1 MKFNSTTHWISV
13 LTMILYMLYILS
25 AQGLVGLIVS
35 LAIALIVA
43 AFVDSF
49 EIVTAGV
56 VVAGVAFVIISRWMG
71 IRTAC
76 RASEGFSD
84 GTEHEITTLMD
95 TLNKKKYGPDRVV
108 TPDPWSNA
116 WGGPTGVLSSD
127 AVEGFDNPGTAN
139 AAKQPTDGAAS
150 TSTSAP
156 VTAPTNITAALDDQ
170 AKKVNDTLSNAGTA
184 ATQAA
189 SDAAKKMTEPVQPAS
204 STESAPKPTSGFTDG
219 GSPGLFKLGELPS
232 ESKDGPH
239 LDAGSTLMKAMSSLQ
254 PEQINAMTMDT
265 QALLKTQ
272 QNLMGMLQ
280 SMQPILKDG
289 RKLLDTFGG
298 IFGGE
303 GGAGMAKAFNLGA

>member
-1 MKFNSTTHWISV
+1 
-13 LTMILYMLYILS
+13 MLYILS

-35 LAIALIVA
+35 LAIALIAA

-49 EIVTAGV
+49 EIVTASV
-56 VVAGVAFVIISRWMG
+56 VVAGVAYVILSRYMG
-71 IRTAC
+71 IRKAC
-76 RASEGFSD
+76 KAEGFSD

-116 WGGPTGVLSSD
+116 WGPTGVLSSS
-127 AVEGFDNPGTAN
+127 VEGFADAGTAGADN
-139 AAKQPTDGAAS
+139 KPKEGESASSTPAPAKNNGTL
-150 TSTSAP
+150 
-156 VTAPTNITAALDDQ
+156 VNNLDDK
-170 AKKVNDTLSNAGTA
+170 AKAVTDTLTNAGA

-189 SDAAKKMTEPVQPAS
+189 SNAAKAMTAPSPAPSS
-204 STESAPKPTSGFTDG
+204 STNTASQPKPTTTSGFTDG
-219 GSPGLFKLGELPS
+219 SAPGLFKLGELPS

-254 PEQINAMTMDT
+254 PDQIKSMTSDT
-265 QALLKTQ
+265 QALLQTQ

-303 GGAGMAKAFNLGA
+303 GGAGAAKAFNLGA

>member
-1 MKFNSTTHWISV
+1 
-13 LTMILYMLYILS
+13 MLYILS

-35 LAIALIVA
+35 LAIALIAA

-49 EIVTAGV
+49 EIVTASV
-56 VVAGVAFVIISRWMG
+56 VVAGVAYVILSRYMG
-71 IRTAC
+71 VRMAC
-76 RASEGFSD
+76 KATEGFSD

-116 WGGPTGVLSSD
+116 WGPTGVLSSS
-127 AVEGFDNPGTAN
+127 VEGFADAGTAGADN
-139 AAKQPTDGAAS
+139 KTKEGESASSTPAPAKS
-150 TSTSAP
+150 TGTL
-156 VTAPTNITAALDDQ
+156 VNNLDDK
-170 AKKVNDTLSNAGTA
+170 AKAVTDTLTNAGAA

-189 SDAAKKMTEPVQPAS
+189 SNAAKAMTAS
-204 STESAPKPTSGFTDG
+204 SPKPSTNTESQPKPTTTSGFTDG
-219 GSPGLFKLGELPS
+219 GMPGLFKLGELPS

-239 LDAGSTLMKAMSSLQ
+239 LDSGSTLMKAMSSLQ
-254 PEQINAMTMDT
+254 PDQIKSMTSDT
-265 QALLKTQ
+265 QALLQTQ

-303 GGAGMAKAFNLGA
+303 GGAAKAFNLGG

>member
-71 IRTAC
+71 VRSAC
-76 RASEGFSD
+76 RTSEGFSD
-84 GTEHEITTLMD
+84 GTPHEITTLMD
-95 TLNKKKYGPDRVV
+95 TMTNKKYGRDRVV

-116 WGGPTGVLSSD
+116 WGGPTGVLSDS
-127 AVEGFDNPGTAN
+127 VEGFADAGTAGADKTAPQGQPGTS
-139 AAKQPTDGAAS
+139 QPEPLKAS
-150 TSTSAP
+150 DNKKSP
-156 VTAPTNITAALDDQ
+156 DNHVEKVTA
-170 AKKVNDTLSNAGTA
+170 TLSNAGAGA
-184 ATQAA
+184 AQAA
-189 SDAAKKMTEPVQPAS
+189 SEAVKKMTNPAP
-204 STESAPKPTSGFTDG
+204 STGKDSEPKPTSGFTDG
-219 GSPGLFKLGELPS
+219 GSAGLFKLGELPS

-254 PEQINAMTMDT
+254 PDQINAMTADT